1 MSNSDFEDR
10 INRIRANGGNRAQ
23 QPTRAAKEP
32 ISPLKGIIL
41 GAVMTTAGGQLA
53 RVANTHYETLRDD
66 YGMTTPLG
74 LGLFSLALLF
84 MGLLYLKRGL
94 FPARSAAASQ
104 ADATKPVA
112 QTSAGAR
119 LFFALF
125 GLVLG
130 IVACFSMYLSN
141 LSREVGSTGEVDA
154 KIANTAALGSV
165 VIALG
170 LVALALLIGFIGLFV
185 RRLPLRRVPVFCL
198 LGGIALYTGFQ
209 NFGIHPT
216 NWPLFKAEII
226 RSLNA
231 QTLPQGGGAEP

>member
-10 INRIRANGGNRAQ
+10 INRIRANSGNREQ
-23 QPTRAAKEP
+23 RPSRAAKKQM
-32 ISPLKGIIL
+32 SPLKGIIL
-41 GAVMTTAGGQLA
+41 GAIMTTAGGQLA
-53 RVANTHYETLRDD
+53 KVANTNYETLRDD
-66 YGMTTPLG
+66 YGITTALG

-94 FPARSAAASQ
+94 FPARSAATYQS
-104 ADATKPVA
+104 DATRPVA

-119 LFFALF
+119 LFFSLF

-130 IVACFSMYLSN
+130 VVACFSMYLSN
-141 LSREVGSTGEVDA
+141 LTREVGATGEVDTR
-154 KIANTAALGSV
+154 IADVAAMGFV
-165 VIALG
+165 VITFG
-170 LVALALLIGFIGLFV
+170 LVALALLIGLIGLFV

-198 LGGIALYTGFQ
+198 LGGIVLYVSFQ

-216 NWPLFKAEII
+216 NWPLFKAEVI

-231 QTLPQGGGAEP
+231 QTLPQAGTAEP